1 MWKKLK
7 VAAIG
12 SMVVM
17 MATTTA
23 CGRDYVS
30 PKNAAPTQ
38 NPNAQSGTGNM
49 QSQSLSQAGNRYKR
63 H

>member
-1 MWKKLK
+1 MWKRLK

-12 SMVVM
+12 SIVVM

-38 NPNAQSGTGNM
+38 NPTH
-49 QSQSLSQAGNRYKR
+49 SQVQAICSLKACHNQDKER